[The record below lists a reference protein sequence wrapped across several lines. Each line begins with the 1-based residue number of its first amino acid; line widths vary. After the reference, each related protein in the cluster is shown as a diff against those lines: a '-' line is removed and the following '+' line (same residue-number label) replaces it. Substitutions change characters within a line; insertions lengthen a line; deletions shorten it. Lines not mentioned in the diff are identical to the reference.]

1 MAVVQDG
8 YNRIPIV
15 ATILKGH
22 PHIPIRKTIITLE
35 YFGDSF
41 SFLLAYRFHRLFLRN
56 EGLRGINRDVVW
68 SGDMVVCRLGVNR
81 SYVNLSAGHERMAA
95 LRAVSRRVR
104 T

>member
-1 MAVVQDG
+1 MAIMQDG

-56 EGLRGINRDVVW
+56 KGLRKFNQDIVW
-68 SGDMVVCRLGVNR
+68 SGDIVVCRLGVNH
-81 SYVNLSAGHERMAA
+81 SYINLNAGYERMAA
-95 LRAVSRRVR
+95 LRAVSR
-104 T
+104 

>member
-8 YNRIPIV
+8 CNRIPIV

-56 EGLRGINRDVVW
+56 KGLRGIDWDVVG
-68 SGDMVVCRLGVNR
+68 SRDMVVCRLGVNH
-81 SYVNLSAGHERMAA
+81 SYVNLSMGHERMAM
-95 LRAVSRRVR
+95 LQAVSW
-104 T
+104 